1 MSVRPSVH
9 PTTVPPVAATPA
21 TIEQQSSLTV
31 PLVGVAVDFRVEVAW
46 FRLLASG
53 HLGSR
58 PLTDNDMNKLLP
70 RRYLIDARAR
80 PLRMLQL

>member
-1 MSVRPSVH
+1 MGFRPPHERAPGPS
-9 PTTVPPVAATPA
+9 ATPPA
-21 TIEQQSSLTV
+21 TTEQQSSLTV
-31 PLVGVAVDFRVEVAW
+31 SWLGNVAVDFRVEVAW